1 MDESDTDMRAMRD
14 RLDHLTVRARVL
26 WAVGVVLLLFI
37 GVAAERV
44 STTEATS
51 QDAAVDRNAMLA
63 GERQAVT
70 LGAVVRDQ
78 HREILEV
85 LLASDLP
92 TDGLAAGLATRDELA
107 RTTLAALEAGPAG
120 AAEVA
125 AVRDA
130 YDQAYGIWAGSIE
143 RLTSGSRAA
152 AVALLR
158 SEGVAAVDQAS
169 LATSDLV
176 TSLVERSEQ
185 AEAAAAAHSKA
196 NSRLTYLMVGVA
208 VAISFLWGLWVAR
221 GITRTLRR
229 QATILHAR
237 SDELD
242 GLGGELLH
250 ASATTSQ
257 RALAS
262 AGAGEQVST
271 NVQTVATAVEE
282 LSASV
287 QEIARSSGAASQVA
301 AEAVQTAEATNRNVA
316 RLGESSAEIGE
327 VLEVITA
334 IAEQTN
340 LLALNA
346 TIEAARAGEAGKGFA
361 VVAGEVKE
369 LAKETA
375 KATEDIA
382 SRIAAIRVDTDEAV
396 GAIGAIG
403 EVIGRIA
410 DMQTTIASA
419 VEEQT
424 ATTGEI
430 SRSIGEAATGAAGIA
445 SNVASVAQ
453 AADHTSEGAARSQ
466 QAAAQLRAVAAGLE
480 ALVDGRRSSG
490 IPVSVGAP
498 EPVPAGAV

>member
-1 MDESDTDMRAMRD
+1 
-14 RLDHLTVRARVL
+14 V
-26 WAVGVVLLLFI
+26 
-37 GVAAERV
+37 
-44 STTEATS
+44 
-51 QDAAVDRNAMLA
+51 
-63 GERQAVT
+63 
-70 LGAVVRDQ
+70 
-78 HREILEV
+78 
-85 LLASDLP
+85 
-92 TDGLAAGLATRDELA
+92 
-107 RTTLAALEAGPAG
+107 
-120 AAEVA
+120 
-125 AVRDA
+125 
-130 YDQAYGIWAGSIE
+130 
-143 RLTSGSRAA
+143 
-152 AVALLR
+152 
-158 SEGVAAVDQAS
+158 
-169 LATSDLV
+169 
-176 TSLVERSEQ
+176 
-185 AEAAAAAHSKA
+185 
-196 NSRLTYLMVGVA
+196 
-208 VAISFLWGLWVAR
+208 GLWVAR

-282 LSASV
+282 MSASV

-382 SRIAAIRVDTDEAV
+382 SRIAAIQVDTDEAV

-466 QAAAQLRAVAAGLE
+466 RGRRPAPCGRCGPRGARRRAAQLRDPGQRRRTGAG
-480 ALVDGRRSSG
+480 AGRRGLSETSPRTPSAAPSSA
-490 IPVSVGAP
+490 VGRCAVRWA
-498 EPVPAGAV
+498 VP